1 MLSHLRY
8 QRREQQLMQPKSS
21 SWLFLFFLFSSI
33 ITSSLVQ
40 RTPGVGFS
48 ECMLFS
54 AIATNLVTL
63 LTTVLHESKV
73 DAARNISSWS
83 GVCYL
88 TPLLG
93 AFVAD
98 SYLGRYW
105 TMVVFLPVYIVVSS
119 SEQQLMESD
128 RSAIEYECN

>member
-1 MLSHLRY
+1 MFNPY
-8 QRREQQLMQPKSS
+8 
-21 SWLFLFFLFSSI
+21 I
-33 ITSSLVQ
+33 
-40 RTPGVGFS
+40 PGVGFS
-48 ECMLFS
+48 ECMVFS

-73 DAARNISSWS
+73 DAARNISSWA

-119 SEQQLMESD
+119 SDQSSD
-128 RSAIEYECN
+128 

>member
-1 MLSHLRY
+1 
-8 QRREQQLMQPKSS
+8 
-21 SWLFLFFLFSSI
+21 LFNA
-33 ITSSLVQ
+33 

-48 ECMLFS
+48 EGMVFS
-54 AIATNLVTL
+54 AIATNLVTY

-73 DAARNISSWS
+73 DAAKNISAWS
-83 GVCYL
+83 GVCFL

-105 TMVVFLPVYIVVSS
+105 TIVVVLPVYIVVSS
-119 SEQQLMESD
+119 SEQQMV
-128 RSAIEYECN
+128 EYCCN